1 MNRKQ
6 RDANRQ
12 TAREARRNIALSDWF
27 AGRTFGKTQCLA
39 VLSSGH
45 FTRGTTS
52 RPAFFCVDDLECS
65 APAAAENAPEFATA
79 LDRVWV
85 STSVL
90 SPIRY
95 IDATAKEPT

>member
-12 TAREARRNIALSDWF
+12 TAREAIARSDWF
-27 AGRTFGKTQCLA
+27 AGRTFGKTQCLT

-52 RPAFFCVDDLECS
+52 RPAFFCVDDLDCS
-65 APAAAENAPEFATA
+65 APAAAANAPEFATS
-79 LDRVWV
+79 LDRIWV
-85 STSVL
+85 SQSVS